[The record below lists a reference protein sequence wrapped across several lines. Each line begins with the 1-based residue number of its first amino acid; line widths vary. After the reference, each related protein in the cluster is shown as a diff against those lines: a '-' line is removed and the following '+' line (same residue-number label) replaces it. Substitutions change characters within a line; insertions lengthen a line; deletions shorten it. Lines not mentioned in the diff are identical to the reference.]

1 MDTLSLALTVIEC
14 FLAVAVAVS
23 CAIALSKLS
32 KVLVFLP
39 GGMRHMYFYLSGL
52 VMVTES
58 FVLQLSDMVSR
69 NLHLIKKTI
78 LFSCM
83 YLRFSFVSEYRT
95 FSKNIALCVTRAC
108 TFVTGGFSRL
118 KQPLLRYDSGG
129 KSSSQSLALISQVI
143 LQ

>member
-1 MDTLSLALTVIEC
+1 MDTLSLALTVIEL
-14 FLAVAVAVS
+14 FLIVAVAVS
-23 CAIALSKLS
+23 CAIAFSKLS

-39 GGMRHMYFYLSGL
+39 GSMKHMCTYLYGL
-52 VMVTES
+52 VMLAETL
-58 FVLQLSDMVSR
+58 VLQLSDLISK
-69 NLHLIKKTI
+69 NLYLIKKTI

-83 YLRFSFVSEYRT
+83 YLRFSIVSEYRT
-95 FSKNIALCVTRAC
+95 FSKNISLCVTRVH
-108 TFVTGGFSRL
+108 TFVSGGFSRL